1 MTETPIDAV
10 PTTYDGTDFRSR
22 LESEWAQTLNLNG
35 INWEYEPVT
44 VTLPSGATYIPDFWL
59 PDFGTW
65 IEVKGPG
72 IPRVEKAY
80 ELARDR
86 ACQCAGEC
94 GCRWPGGE
102 LVLIGREPLRDTGA
116 RRTRHGYANWETA
129 YGASAYFTT
138 CASCNARQWVRISRS
153 LPCRACGFPMH
164 QRHSDLRRAV
174 DKRLRF
180 AESTDGFES
189 INWEDEA

>member
-1 MTETPIDAV
+1 MTETPITAV
-10 PTTYDGTDFRSR
+10 PTTYDGIEFRSR
-22 LESEWAQTLNLNG
+22 LESEWAKTLDLNG
-35 INWEYEPVT
+35 IFWTYEPVEI
-44 VTLPSGATYIPDFWL
+44 TLPSGTTYIPDFWL
-59 PDFGTW
+59 PDLGTW

-80 ELARDR
+80 ELAQER
-86 ACQCAGEC
+86 ACHCPANC
-94 GCRWPGGE
+94 TCPRSGGE

-129 YGASAYFTT
+129 HGASAYFTA

-153 LPCRACGFPMH
+153 LPCRACGFLMDR
-164 QRHSDLRRAV
+164 RHSELRRAV

-189 INWEDEA
+189 ISWEDEA